1 MNHAAQRSHGR
12 LSRRRRGAILAM
24 ALAVLLVVSLMS
36 AALVKHVVFVQ
47 RQSTW
52 SGWQQ
57 QSKWLAISA
66 AERARA
72 QLRADA
78 NYAGESWRIAE
89 SELPGNS
96 RSGIAII
103 RVDSLA
109 DKIHVEARYP
119 EQSAGRSASDSALT
133 VLEVPL
139 TLSASGVS
147 Q

>member
-1 MNHAAQRSHGR
+1 MNHVAQRSRGR
-12 LSRRRRGAILAM
+12 SSSRRTGAILAM
-24 ALAVLLVVSLMS
+24 ALAVLLVVSLLS
-36 AALVKHVVFVQ
+36 ATLVKHVVLVQ

-52 SGWQQ
+52 SAWQQ

-78 NYAGESWRIAE
+78 NYTGESWRIAE

-96 RSGIAII
+96 RSGIAIV

-119 EQSAGRSASDSALT
+119 EQSAERSASDSVLT
-133 VLEVPL
+133 ILEIPL